1 MSDEEIEI
9 VESEEVVER
18 VEEIR
23 SQMTDR
29 VWQDVR
35 GKPFGHTRGL
45 LTYFR
50 KCVLTTAKDVNFRPR
65 VADIKPSEVMLK
77 GGLQVLNKVP
87 IEFVFVQR
95 EGPAFKYPTIVGW
108 RGPTAVL
115 DFVDKEGVVV
125 HTDEL
130 SDSPHRVFQNL
141 VDATFC
147 KPFRKICVS
156 IAEGADTC
164 EIVFSYNKIHAARKL
179 SGLAGDM
186 EADEAHKDVT
196 IECADNKQVKVHKA
210 VLQAY
215 SKQCGNRFDRP
226 EWGYV
231 MVQTEDSA
239 EAWTLLVATLYGHDD
254 AGFGCEHMM
263 EAMKIAFYQG
273 FLGFV
278 ERGFALGIK
287 VIDEGSVLSLLA
299 LAWPMRTESKGA
311 ALCVTKCLE
320 LFAPNML
327 GMGPAWLMEYA
338 AFKDANPEFNAHVL
352 AFEMPSSKKRGRNG
366 NLIHAY
372 GGGSPKSAAGRRT

>member
-1 MSDEEIEI
+1 VAEIK
-9 VESEEVVER
+9 
-18 VEEIR
+18 
-23 SQMTDR
+23 T
-29 VWQDVR
+29 
-35 GKPFGHTRGL
+35 
-45 LTYFR
+45 
-50 KCVLTTAKDVNFRPR
+50 
-65 VADIKPSEVMLK
+65 SEVMLK

-115 DFVDKEGVVV
+115 AFINKEGEVV

-156 IAEGADTC
+156 IPEGADTC
-164 EIVFSYNKIHAARKL
+164 EIVFSYNKIQAARKL
-179 SGLAGDM
+179 TGLAGDM
-186 EADEAHKDVT
+186 EADNARKDVT
-196 IECADNKQVKVHKA
+196 IECADNKQVKAHKV
-210 VLQAY
+210 VLQMY
-215 SKQCGNRFDRP
+215 STLCGKRFDSP
-226 EWGYV
+226 QWGNV
-231 MVQTEDSA
+231 MVQKEDSA

-254 AGFGCEHMM
+254 AGFGCEFMM

-273 FLGFV
+273 FSGFV
-278 ERGFALGIK
+278 ERGFALAIK

-299 LAWPMRTESKGA
+299 LAWPMRNESKGA
-311 ALCVTKCLE
+311 ALCVDKCLE

-338 AFKDANPEFNAHVL
+338 AFKDGNTEFNAYVL
-352 AFEMPSSKKRGRNG
+352 AFEMPSSKKRSRNG
-366 NLIHAY
+366 RLIHAY
-372 GGGSPKSAAGRRT
+372 GGGSPTSAGRRT